1 MIDSSV
7 DQTRRLDED
16 EPRGGGRPR
25 RIVVVSY
32 RDIEHPEMGGAEV
45 IIHEV
50 YRRLQAQGHQV
61 TFLTCRFPGCATE
74 TRISGM
80 RVVRIGNLYDFNFR
94 TGPYLRRF
102 LREEGFDVV
111 VEDLNKLPFY
121 TPVWVKDAPT
131 VVNVPHLFGTTVFSQ
146 APLPLALYVYVQ
158 EKTVP
163 RVYAACQFQVLSE
176 STRDDLAARGLPTER
191 LHLVRT
197 GIDHDY
203 YVPPERAGRLPAPVL
218 LYLGRLKK
226 YKCIEFP
233 IRVLRRLAER
243 VPEVQYWIAG
253 EGDYRAELETIARDE
268 GVADR
273 VKFLGYQDGAEKLAT
288 LHATRV
294 LVYTS
299 PKEGWG
305 LSVIEANAVGVP
317 CVASHSPGLRESVRD
332 GETGFLVKHGDL
344 DALAARLHD
353 LLTDDPLWQRTSER
367 GLAWAAEFSWESM
380 AGQTL
385 EVLELA
391 IARHRNGVAA

>member
-1 MIDSSV
+1 MSV
-7 DQTRRLDED
+7 
-16 EPRGGGRPR
+16 EPKR

-32 RDIEHPEMGGAEV
+32 RDLEHPEMGGAEV

-50 YRRLQAQGHQV
+50 YRRLQERGHQV
-61 TFLTCRFPGCATE
+61 TFLTCSFPGAAPE

-80 RVVRIGNLYDFNFR
+80 RTLRFGNLYNFNFR
-94 TGPYLRRF
+94 TGPRLRRLF
-102 LREEGFDVV
+102 KDEGFDVV

-121 TPVWVKDAPT
+121 TPAFVKEAPT

-146 APLPLALYVYVQ
+146 ASFPLALYVYLQ

-163 RVYAACQFQVLSE
+163 RVYADCQFQVLSE
-176 STRDDLAARGLPTER
+176 STRDDLAARGIPRER

-197 GIDHDY
+197 GIDHEY
-203 YVPPERAGRLPAPVL
+203 YVPPARNGRLPGPVL

-233 IRVLRRLAER
+233 IQVLNRLARR
-243 VPEVQYWIAG
+243 VPEVEYWIAG
-253 EGDYRAELETIARDE
+253 EGDYRDDLERIAREE
-268 GVADR
+268 GVAER
-273 VKFLGYQDGAEKLAT
+273 VRFLGYQDGKEKLAT
-288 LHATRV
+288 LHSTRV

-332 GETGFLVKHGDL
+332 GDTGFLVPHGDL
-344 DALAARLHD
+344 DALAERLEQ
-353 LLTDDPLWQRTSER
+353 LLTDDPLWKRTSEK
-367 GLAWAAEFSWESM
+367 GLAWAAEFSWDAM
-380 AGQTL
+380 TDQTL
-385 EVLELA
+385 EVLERA
-391 IARHRNGVAA
+391 IAAHQAGVLA